1 MNWAKNL
8 KLPDISVIPHRVLE
22 VKQSRESV
30 MPVKPLVETLIGRA
44 RTRKTAE
51 DSESMPPSKSTI
63 TPTGLPTSETNVL
76 TSLPTG
82 KTQTP
87 LVQIETPSAA
97 ELRPQPS
104 PVTVS
109 SAQTPAFPLLKY
121 LKSIGV
127 PPLDSSE
134 DNRLHW
140 HQIKEPSS
148 PPSKDIYRSSLELLL
163 TSAVESRAGL
173 SAIRRE
179 GLSPAT
185 FEGST
190 YYRSQPIPELALA
203 PQMGHAEVV
212 SPELALASEKSHA
225 EAVSPELA
233 LAPQRSRAEAVSLA
247 PARAE
252 ERAEEAI
259 EEAATPDLDA
269 IARDV
274 YSILKRRLSRERERA
289 FGLS

>member
-1 MNWAKNL
+1 
-8 KLPDISVIPHRVLE
+8 
-22 VKQSRESV
+22 

-44 RTRKTAE
+44 RTRKVIQDSQGMPSEKDTTKLITFPTGE
-51 DSESMPPSKSTI
+51 TDTSTGLPISESEA
-63 TPTGLPTSETNVL
+63 PTGLPASETEM
-76 TSLPTG
+76 
-82 KTQTP
+82 P
-87 LVQIETPSAA
+87 LVHVKFPSSA
-97 ELRPQPS
+97 ELRPQLS

-109 SAQTPAFPLLKY
+109 SAQTPTFPPLKY

-134 DNRLHW
+134 DNRIHW
-140 HQIKEPSS
+140 HQIEEPSS

-185 FEGST
+185 FEGSA
-190 YYRSQPIPELALA
+190 YHQSQPSPELALA

-252 ERAEEAI
+252 ERVEEAI